1 VSARDNSICGPS
13 IGQSIVSGLVL
24 SVSGAAL
31 LAVLGPFL
39 GIGGALRFVIAL
51 LGLAYVLFLVGK
63 SGERVGRVTTIA
75 CWLGAAFVAWF
86 AGLPLVAY
94 VLVHVGLVWL
104 ARSLYYYSGVL
115 PALADLGLSVLGAA
129 FAVWAARHSGSA
141 WLAFWCFFLAQA
153 FFVLIPA
160 SLSGREAEHASVADD
175 AFSRAH
181 RAAEAAVRRLST
193 AR

>member
-1 VSARDNSICGPS
+1 MSARASTFSGPS
-13 IGQSIVSGLVL
+13 FGQSIGVGLIL
-24 SVSGAAL
+24 SSSGAAL

-39 GIGGALRFVIAL
+39 GYGGALRVVIAM
-51 LGLAYVLFLVGK
+51 LGLAYVLYLVGK

-75 CWLGAAFVAWF
+75 AWTLAAFVTWF

-104 ARSLYYYSGVL
+104 ARSLYYYSGLL

-129 FAVWAARHSGSA
+129 FAVWAAQHSGSA
-141 WLAFWCFFLAQA
+141 WLAFWCFFLVQA

-160 SLSGREAEHASVADD
+160 SLSGRVSEPANEADQ
-175 AFSRAH
+175 AFNRAH